1 MTARK
6 NNKANEQLRHDA
18 AMLYSKLAVQRL
30 VAEESLLKRIE
41 QTVSDTVEKR
51 LKDFFGQGGTANG
64 GDDSA
69 PKTS

>member
-1 MTARK
+1 
-6 NNKANEQLRHDA
+6 
-18 AMLYSKLAVQRL
+18 MLYSKLAVQRL